1 MNRNLIDG
9 GGGGSIS
16 VPFVVELGV
25 EQAVKHLAL
34 LVVLLLSTTLRLPP
48 CALISSRREE
58 KMGDRALAKDA
69 SGGVKASER
78 EERKRKKERD
88 GWPLVLERGGGS
100 GEARKSKKSM

>member
-1 MNRNLIDG
+1 
-9 GGGGSIS
+9 
-16 VPFVVELGV
+16 
-25 EQAVKHLAL
+25 
-34 LVVLLLSTTLRLPP
+34 
-48 CALISSRREE
+48 
-58 KMGDRALAKDA
+58 MGDRALAKDA